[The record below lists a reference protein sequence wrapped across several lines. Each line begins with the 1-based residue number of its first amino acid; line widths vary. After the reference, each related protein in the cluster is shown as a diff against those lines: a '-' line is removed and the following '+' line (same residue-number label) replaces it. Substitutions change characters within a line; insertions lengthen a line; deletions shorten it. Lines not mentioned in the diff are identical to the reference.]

1 MAANGRFLILA
12 KFKMYLSRR
21 RFLENSK
28 PENQGVLSFFCPVLL
43 FGFLYNFT
51 PLKTNHYFHMKF
63 IVNSAYLLK
72 QLSNINGV
80 ITTNPVVPILENFL
94 FELEKGA
101 LTVTASDLQTSMITE
116 FQVESKEKGSIA
128 VPARIL
134 LDTLKNLPEQPVTF
148 SIDES
153 TYSIEIISDNGR
165 YKLSGENATDFPKVP
180 SVSNDFTAEISTEV
194 LARAINNTIFAT
206 SNDELRPAMTGVYVN
221 LGDKN
226 STFVATDGHRLVRYR
241 RADVKSD
248 NGNSII
254 IPRKALNLLKAT
266 LPAENTEVSLNFN
279 MSNAY
284 FKFGNIKMICR
295 LIDERFP
302 DYDNVIPT
310 ENNIQMSIERTDF
323 LGALK
328 RISIYANKTTHQVRL
343 KITGSELQIS
353 AEDLDFS
360 NEANERLSCEHD
372 GEDIEIGFNAKFLI
386 EMLTNMD
393 SDKIKLTMSAPNK
406 AGVILPAEK
415 DKSEDILMLV
425 MPVMLNQYV

>member
-1 MAANGRFLILA
+1 
-12 KFKMYLSRR
+12 
-21 RFLENSK
+21 
-28 PENQGVLSFFCPVLL
+28 
-43 FGFLYNFT
+43 
-51 PLKTNHYFHMKF
+51 MKF

-116 FQVESKEKGSIA
+116 LQVESKEKGSIA

-206 SNDELRPAMTGVYVN
+206 SNDELRPAMTGVFVN

-266 LPAENTEVSLNFN
+266 LPTENMEVSLNFN

-310 ENNIQMSIERTDF
+310 QNNIQMSIERTDL

-360 NEANERLSCEHD
+360 NEANERLSCEHE

>member
-1 MAANGRFLILA
+1 
-12 KFKMYLSRR
+12 
-21 RFLENSK
+21 
-28 PENQGVLSFFCPVLL
+28 
-43 FGFLYNFT
+43 
-51 PLKTNHYFHMKF
+51 MKF

-94 FELEKGA
+94 FELEKGG

-116 FQVESKEKGSIA
+116 IQVESKEKGNIA

-153 TYSIEIISDNGR
+153 TYSVEIISDNGR

-180 SVSNDFTAEISTEV
+180 AVSNDFSAEISTEV
-194 LARAINNTIFAT
+194 LSRAVNNTIFAT

-221 LGDKN
+221 LGEN
-226 STFVATDGHRLVRYR
+226 NTTFVATDGHRLVRYR
-241 RADVKSD
+241 RSDVKSE

-266 LPAENTEVSLNFN
+266 LPSENTVVSLNFN
-279 MSNAY
+279 MSNAF

-302 DYDNVIPT
+302 DYDNVIPSV
-310 ENNIQMSIERTDF
+310 NNIHMSIERNDL

-360 NEANERLSCEHD
+360 NEANERLSCEHE

-386 EMLTNMD
+386 EMLTNLD

-406 AGVILPAEK
+406 AGVILPVEK
-415 DKSEDILMLV
+415 DESEDILMLV

>member
-1 MAANGRFLILA
+1 
-12 KFKMYLSRR
+12 
-21 RFLENSK
+21 
-28 PENQGVLSFFCPVLL
+28 
-43 FGFLYNFT
+43 
-51 PLKTNHYFHMKF
+51 MKF

-94 FELEKGA
+94 FELEKGG

-116 FQVESKEKGSIA
+116 LQVESKEKGSIA

-153 TYSIEIISDNGR
+153 TYSVEIISDNGR

-180 SVSNDFTAEISTEV
+180 SVSNDFTAEISSDV
-194 LARAINNTIFAT
+194 LSRAINNTIFAT

-226 STFVATDGHRLVRYR
+226 TTFVATDGHRLVRYR
-241 RADVKSD
+241 RTDVKSD
-248 NGNSII
+248 NGNAII

-266 LPAENTEVSLNFN
+266 LPAENADVVVNFN
-279 MSNAY
+279 MANAF
-284 FKFGNIKMICR
+284 FKFGNIRMICR

-302 DYDNVIPT
+302 DYENVIPSG
-310 ENNIQMSIERTDF
+310 NNIKMTIGRNDL

-328 RISIYANKTTHQVRL
+328 RISIYANKTTNQVRL

-372 GEDIEIGFNAKFLI
+372 GEDIEIGFNAKFLV
-386 EMLTNMD
+386 EMLGNMD
-393 SDKIKLTMSAPNK
+393 SDQIRLTMSAPNK

-415 DKSEDILMLV
+415 DKAEDILMLV

>member
-1 MAANGRFLILA
+1 
-12 KFKMYLSRR
+12 
-21 RFLENSK
+21 
-28 PENQGVLSFFCPVLL
+28 
-43 FGFLYNFT
+43 
-51 PLKTNHYFHMKF
+51 MKF

-94 FELEKGA
+94 FELEKGG

-116 FQVESKEKGSIA
+116 LQVESKEKGSIA

-134 LDTLKNLPEQPVTF
+134 LDTLRNLPEQPVTF

-153 TYSIEIISDNGR
+153 TYSVEIISDNGR

-180 SVSNDFTAEISTEV
+180 SVSTDFTAEISSEV
-194 LARAINNTIFAT
+194 LSRAVNNTIFAT

-221 LGDKN
+221 LGDQN
-226 STFVATDGHRLVRYR
+226 TTFVATDGHRLVRYR
-241 RADVKSD
+241 RTDVKSD
-248 NGNSII
+248 NGNAII

-266 LPAENTEVSLNFN
+266 LPVENTEVTVNFN
-279 MSNAY
+279 MSNAF
-284 FKFGNIKMICR
+284 FKFGNIRMICR

-302 DYDNVIPT
+302 DYENVIPSG
-310 ENNIQMSIERTDF
+310 NNIKMAIGRNDF

-372 GEDIEIGFNAKFLI
+372 GEDIEIGFNAKFLV
-386 EMLTNMD
+386 EMLGNMD
-393 SDKIKLTMSAPNK
+393 SDQIQLMMSAPNK
-406 AGVILPAEK
+406 AGIIFPAEK
-415 DKSEDILMLV
+415 DEAEDILMLV

>member
-1 MAANGRFLILA
+1 
-12 KFKMYLSRR
+12 
-21 RFLENSK
+21 
-28 PENQGVLSFFCPVLL
+28 
-43 FGFLYNFT
+43 
-51 PLKTNHYFHMKF
+51 MKF

-94 FELEKGA
+94 FELEKGS

-116 FQVESKEKGSIA
+116 LQVESKEKGNIA
-128 VPARIL
+128 VPAKIL
-134 LDTLKNLPEQPVTF
+134 LETLKNLPEQPVTF

-153 TYSIEIISDNGR
+153 TYSVEIISDNGR

-180 SVSNDFTAEISTEV
+180 TVSNDFSAEISSEV
-194 LARAINNTIFAT
+194 MSRAVNNTIFAT

-221 LGDKN
+221 LGEKN
-226 STFVATDGHRLVRYR
+226 TTFVATDGHRLVRYR
-241 RADVKSD
+241 RNDITSD
-248 NGNSII
+248 NGNAII

-266 LPAENTEVSLNFN
+266 LPSENMPVSIDFN

-295 LIDERFP
+295 LIDERYP
-302 DYDNVIPT
+302 DYENVIPSN
-310 ENNIQMSIERTDF
+310 NNIKMTIGRTD
-323 LGALK
+323 LLSALR

-360 NEANERLSCEHD
+360 NEANERLSCEHE
-372 GEDIEIGFNAKFLI
+372 GEDIEIGFNAKFII
-386 EMLTNMD
+386 EMLNNIDTD
-393 SDKIKLTMSAPNK
+393 QIKLTMSAPNK
-406 AGVILPAEK
+406 AGVILPVDK
-415 DKSEDILMLV
+415 DKNEDILMLV

>member
-1 MAANGRFLILA
+1 
-12 KFKMYLSRR
+12 
-21 RFLENSK
+21 
-28 PENQGVLSFFCPVLL
+28 
-43 FGFLYNFT
+43 
-51 PLKTNHYFHMKF
+51 MKF

-94 FELEKGA
+94 FELEKGS

-116 FQVESKEKGSIA
+116 LQVESKEKGNIA
-128 VPARIL
+128 VPAKIL
-134 LDTLKNLPEQPVTF
+134 LETLKNLPEQPVTF

-153 TYSIEIISDNGR
+153 TYSVEIISDNGR

-180 SVSNDFTAEISTEV
+180 TVSNDFSAEISSEV
-194 LARAINNTIFAT
+194 MSRAVNNTIFAT

-221 LGDKN
+221 LGEKN
-226 STFVATDGHRLVRYR
+226 TTFVATDGHRLVRYR
-241 RADVKSD
+241 RNDITSD
-248 NGNSII
+248 NGNAII

-266 LPAENTEVSLNFN
+266 LPSENMPVSIDFN

-295 LIDERFP
+295 LIDERYP
-302 DYDNVIPT
+302 DYENVIPSN
-310 ENNIQMSIERTDF
+310 NNIKMTIGRTD
-323 LGALK
+323 LLSALR

-360 NEANERLSCEHD
+360 NEANERLSCEHE
-372 GEDIEIGFNAKFLI
+372 GEDIEIGFNAKFII
-386 EMLTNMD
+386 EMLNNIDTD
-393 SDKIKLTMSAPNK
+393 QIKLTMSAPNK
-406 AGVILPAEK
+406 AGVILPVEK
-415 DKSEDILMLV
+415 DKNEDILMLV

>member
-1 MAANGRFLILA
+1 
-12 KFKMYLSRR
+12 
-21 RFLENSK
+21 
-28 PENQGVLSFFCPVLL
+28 
-43 FGFLYNFT
+43 
-51 PLKTNHYFHMKF
+51 MKF

-94 FELEKGA
+94 FELEKGS

-116 FQVESKEKGSIA
+116 IQVESKEKGSIA

-153 TYSIEIISDNGR
+153 TYSVEIISDNGR

-180 SVSNDFTAEISTEV
+180 TVSNDFSAEVSTEV
-194 LARAINNTIFAT
+194 LSRAVNNTIFAT

-226 STFVATDGHRLVRYR
+226 TTFVATDGHRLVRYR
-241 RADVKSD
+241 RTDVKSD

-266 LPAENTEVSLNFN
+266 LPSENTEVSVNFN
-279 MSNAY
+279 MSNAF

-302 DYDNVIPT
+302 DYDNVIPSG
-310 ENNIQMSIERTDF
+310 NNIKMTIERNDF

-360 NEANERLSCEHD
+360 NEANERLSCEHE

-386 EMLTNMD
+386 EMLTNLD

>member
-1 MAANGRFLILA
+1 
-12 KFKMYLSRR
+12 
-21 RFLENSK
+21 
-28 PENQGVLSFFCPVLL
+28 
-43 FGFLYNFT
+43 
-51 PLKTNHYFHMKF
+51 MKF

-94 FELEKGA
+94 FELDKGS

-116 FQVESKEKGSIA
+116 LQVESKEKGSIA

-180 SVSNDFTAEISTEV
+180 NVSNDFTAELSSEV
-194 LARAINNTIFAT
+194 LSRAINNTIFAT

-221 LGDKN
+221 LGEKN
-226 STFVATDGHRLVRYR
+226 TTFVATDGHRLVRYR
-241 RADVKSD
+241 RTDVKSD
-248 NGNSII
+248 NGNAII

-266 LPAENTEVSLNFN
+266 LPAENTEVSVNFN
-279 MSNAY
+279 MSNAF
-284 FKFGNIKMICR
+284 FKFGNIRMICR

-302 DYDNVIPT
+302 DYENVIPSG
-310 ENNIQMSIERTDF
+310 NNIKMTISRTDL

-360 NEANERLSCEHD
+360 NEANERLSCEHEN
-372 GEDIEIGFNAKFLI
+372 EDIEIGFNAKFLV

-393 SDKIKLTMSAPNK
+393 SDQIRLTMSAPNK

-415 DKSEDILMLV
+415 DKAEDILMLV